1 MGIIIFTADDAKYR
15 DNSSVVMRGTLS
27 TLPTVPDT
35 TFILHSDKFNEKD
48 VLYWAPIIPYRL
60 VVVTSKPPTLTNAS
74 TEYTIVD
81 SNLKVKKPN
90 FRRPIDGLFKWG
102 NRVRVWNIIK
112 SVPLTLISS
121 FLRINRSFD
130 IKLGRRIA
138 RCRYTLPDDYLYA
151 SITYSVEPSH
161 DNVEW
166 PKKGHKAYEKPM
178 FFRKS
183 DKYAEAIISGS
194 PEVANDL
201 RANGDE
207 LPKGVK
213 KKAERTTKWL

>member
-1 MGIIIFTADDAKYR
+1 
-15 DNSSVVMRGTLS
+15 
-27 TLPTVPDT
+27 
-35 TFILHSDKFNEKD
+35 
-48 VLYWAPIIPYRL
+48 
-60 VVVTSKPPTLTNAS
+60 
-74 TEYTIVD
+74 
-81 SNLKVKKPN
+81 
-90 FRRPIDGLFKWG
+90 
-102 NRVRVWNIIK
+102 
-112 SVPLTLISS
+112 
-121 FLRINRSFD
+121 
-130 IKLGRRIA
+130 
-138 RCRYTLPDDYLYA
+138 LPDDYLYA